1 MMKKRTALLVS
12 LLTTALLILAGCG
25 ISKSDL
31 QGEWQ
36 VQDSAGNNMTMT
48 VTSKSLKVDGDSIT
62 YKYAG
67 KGTVNGNR
75 YLSITVKGED
85 YTIFFPEKDKKTAL
99 MIQPTDNDDKLKGE
113 LVMVMNKTKKPDYED
128 YAKKYMK
135 GIDK

>member
-1 MMKKRTALLVS
+1 MKKRTALLVS
-12 LLTTALLILAGCG
+12 LLIAALFILAGCG

-31 QGEWQ
+31 QGEWK
-36 VQDSAGNNMTMT
+36 VQDSAGNDMTMT
-48 VTSKSLKVDGDSIT
+48 ITDKSFKIDGDSIT
-62 YKYAG
+62 YKYTG

-113 LVMVMNKTKKPDYED
+113 LVMVMNKSKKPDYED

-135 GIDK
+135 GIDR